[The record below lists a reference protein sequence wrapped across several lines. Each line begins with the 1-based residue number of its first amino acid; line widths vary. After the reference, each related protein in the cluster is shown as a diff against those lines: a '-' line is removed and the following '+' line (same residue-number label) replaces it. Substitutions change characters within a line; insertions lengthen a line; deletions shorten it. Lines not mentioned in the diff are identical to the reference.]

1 MQKLLRGLCI
11 FAGLLL
17 FAATAAAQS
26 NNFQDGFED
35 GNFAQNPTWS
45 GNIGQYTIIQKTI
58 DGQPNYLLRLHGDS
72 TNGGISYLSAP
83 STNIVGYWEFYINLD
98 FSPSGGNFADIFL
111 MSDIS
116 DLTGSV
122 NGYAVQAGEGGSGDV
137 FRIVR
142 FDDGNKAK
150 IVLSDTTDIHSGGEF
165 RVKVTRKS
173 GGIWSIKVGKGYS
186 GQLFQASGTATDNTY
201 NSANSFGVISTYT
214 SSRAHKFTYD
224 FKIKLPP
231 FNINKVSSSGNTI
244 DVTFNQPL
252 DQSTVQPD
260 DFSVDH
266 KIGMPTSL
274 DFPSPTSI
282 RLNYNKA
289 LPSHKYN
296 LSVKNIS
303 DQQGTKI
310 ADKTIS
316 FTVFASFAKGD
327 VIINEF
333 MYDPPVGQDEYV
345 ELKNTSTK
353 YLNLQN
359 WQIDDNTDSHT
370 AVISDD
376 PLVLQPDSF
385 LVLSKDTTALY
396 DIYGSRQYI
405 QTSVPALNNVGDDIK
420 IFTKNNDLV
429 DSLSYIAD
437 WGGRK
442 VSLERRSDAAPS
454 VKENFGDSPDSSGG
468 TPGLPNEVAPDTT
481 PPSLTNLIISGRQS
495 LMLAF
500 SERLDH
506 SRATDPSNYIF
517 NHGISVSSAQQIAA
531 DSVQLQL
538 AAPMTNG
545 IHYQLT
551 VKRQQDI
558 FGNTASAI
566 DTAFTYYKISHPAK
580 GDVFINEFMYDPL
593 KGATEYVELYNP
605 TSKSFNLQG
614 WTINN
619 RGGDRQSITN
629 RQVIIPPDSFVVL
642 APDRALLGNY
652 PDINLVDLG
661 SHWTTL
667 RNHGDAI
674 VVRDSTGRLLD
685 SLNYTPNWGGS
696 GQALERRSTQAP
708 AVKANFGEDPNGF
721 GSPGSANKVPQ
732 DTTPPKL
739 NQIQILNSSTIRLL
753 FSEPLSGST
762 ATDASNY
769 TIKPE
774 EQIHLIAAVQNTV
787 TLYLSGNLQSGQR
800 YMMTVQNLQDI
811 FGNAISAPVSQHET
825 YIKYSGAQRG
835 EVVINEIMR
844 SSEPQFVELYNPTKH
859 NFDLSGWTINDD
871 KTTTT
876 IESRT
881 HILSGGYLVITDS
894 KSMASKLD
902 HAIYLSGMP
911 HLNVHSNDVYIQNEN
926 GQIIDSLY
934 YTPSFGGTVAGKSTE
949 RIDPEAASND
959 PANFAASTAASGST
973 PGVKNSVYK
982 PDHTAPSLKFAGVL
996 SGSNIVV
1003 RFNEFIKLTKCTRFS
1018 MNNRDLN
1025 VMHFDPHNAN
1035 TITLKN
1041 PGSLPSDSKLMLK
1054 AANLTDVKGNK
1065 AQILTIPVARPAQ
1078 KGNVVINEIMYD
1090 PIKDSDDNLPDQSEY
1105 IELRNIAKYAVSLE
1119 GVSLHDAPDENGH
1132 VRTINFATTQAK
1144 YIRPG
1149 KTALVY
1155 SDTAQSFNKSR
1166 VAVFFHLSEKSKN
1179 ALLRTD
1185 RSTLSLK
1192 STSDAVY
1199 LAAKNGATID
1209 SVYYDKSWQ
1218 NLNLAST
1225 KGISLERINPEGP
1238 SNNPSNWGSSTAKF
1252 GGTPGQENS
1261 LYQTPG
1267 QNKHQKIGISLS
1279 PNPFSPDGDGHDD
1292 RLFINYKLDDSN
1304 YLITVNIYDRYG
1316 RKVRTLAN
1324 DKPTGLHGS
1333 LIWDG
1338 LKDNG
1343 SRNRI
1348 GIYIIIF
1355 KAHDSENGHKKVFK
1369 KTVVLARRLH

>member
-11 FAGLLL
+11 FTGLLL

-26 NNFQDGFED
+26 ANFQDGFED
-35 GNFAQNPTWS
+35 SDFSHNPSWKGDTS
-45 GNIGQYTIIQKTI
+45 QYAIIQKTI
-58 DGQPNYLLRLHGDS
+58 DGQPNYLLQLHGDS
-72 TNGGISYLSAP
+72 TNGGVSYLSAP
-83 STNIVGYWEFYINLD
+83 STNVVGYWEFYINLD
-98 FSPSGGNFADIFL
+98 FSPSGGNFANIFL
-111 MSDIS
+111 MSNIS

-122 NGYAVQAGEGGSGDV
+122 NGYAVQAGEGGSNDV

-142 FDDGNKAK
+142 FDNGSKAK
-150 IVLSDTTDIHSGGEF
+150 IVLSDTTDTHSGGKF

-186 GQLFQASGTATDNTY
+186 GQVFQALGTAIDNTY
-201 NSANSFGVISTYT
+201 NSASYFGVVSTYT

-231 FNINKVSSSGNTI
+231 FSISQVSASGNII

-252 DQSTVQPD
+252 DQNTVQPG

-266 KIGMPTSL
+266 GIGGPASL
-274 DFPSPTSI
+274 DFHSPKII

-296 LSVKNIS
+296 LTVKNIS
-303 DQQGTKI
+303 DQQGTQI
-310 ADKTIS
+310 ADTTIS
-316 FTVFASFAKGD
+316 FTVFGSYAKGD

-333 MYDPPVGQDEYV
+333 MYDPPSGQDEYV

-359 WQIDDNTDSHT
+359 WEIDDNTASHT

-376 PLVLQPDSF
+376 PLVLQPNSF

-396 DIYGSRQYI
+396 NTYGPRQYL
-405 QTSVPALNNVGDDIK
+405 QTSVPALNNIGDDIK

-429 DSLSYIAD
+429 DSLSYTAD

-454 VKENFGDSPDSSGG
+454 IKENFGDSPDSSGG
-468 TPGLPNEVAPDTT
+468 TPGLPNEVVSDTT
-481 PPSLTNLIISGRQS
+481 PPSLTNLIINGEQT
-495 LMLAF
+495 LTLAF
-500 SERLDH
+500 SEQLDH
-506 SRATDPSNYIF
+506 RRATDPRNYVL
-517 NHGISVSSAQQIAA
+517 NPGLSVSKVQQIAA
-531 DSVQLQL
+531 DTVQLQL
-538 AAPMTNG
+538 SGPMTNG
-545 IHYQLT
+545 STYQLT

-558 FGNTASAI
+558 FGNTASPI
-566 DTAFTYYKISHPAK
+566 DTSFTYYKISRPAK
-580 GDVFINEFMYDPL
+580 GNIFINEFMYDPPE
-593 KGATEYVELYNP
+593 GASEYVELYNP

-619 RGGDRQSITN
+619 RGGDRQSITD
-629 RQVIIPPDSFVVL
+629 QKVIIPPDSFVVL
-642 APDRALLGNY
+642 AADRMLLDDY
-652 PDINLVDLG
+652 PNINLVDLG
-661 SHWTTL
+661 SHWATL

-674 VVRDSTGRLLD
+674 VVRDSAGTLLD
-685 SLNYTPNWGGS
+685 SLSYSPNWTGS

-739 NQIQILNSSTIRLL
+739 TQMKILNSSTIRLV

-769 TIKPE
+769 TIKPA
-774 EQIHLIAAVQNTV
+774 EQIHLIAAVQDTV
-787 TLYLSGNLQSGQR
+787 TLYLSGNLQSGQH
-800 YMMTVQNLQDI
+800 YTVIVQNLEDI
-811 FGNAISAPVSQHET
+811 FGNAISDPVFQHAT

-835 EVVINEIMR
+835 DVVINEIMH

-871 KTTTT
+871 RTAAT
-876 IESRT
+876 IGAGT
-881 HILSGGYLVITDS
+881 NILSRGYLVITDC
-894 KSMASKLD
+894 KSFASKLD
-902 HAIYLSGMP
+902 HAIYLSGLP
-911 HLNVHSNDVYIQNEN
+911 HFNVHSNDVYIQDEN
-926 GQIIDSLY
+926 GRVIDSLY
-934 YTPSFGGTVAGKSTE
+934 YTPAFGGTANGKSTE

-973 PGVKNSVYK
+973 PGAKNSIYK
-982 PDHTAPSLKFAGVL
+982 LDHTPPTLKSARII
-996 SGSNIVV
+996 SGSNIEA
-1003 RFNEFIKLTKCTRFS
+1003 RFNEFIKLTKGTRFS
-1018 MNNRDLN
+1018 INNQNLT
-1025 VMHFDPHNAN
+1025 VLHFDPHNAN

-1041 PGSLPSDSKLMLK
+1041 PGSLPTNSKLMLK
-1054 AANLTDVKGNK
+1054 AGNITDVKGNK
-1065 AQILTIPVARPAQ
+1065 AQVLTIPVARPAQ

-1090 PIKDSDDNLPDQSEY
+1090 PVKDADDNLPDQSEY
-1105 IELRNIAKYAVSLE
+1105 IELRNTAKYAVSLE
-1119 GVSLHDAPDENGH
+1119 GISLHDAPDENGH
-1132 VRTINFATTQAK
+1132 VRTINFVTTQAK

-1149 KTALVY
+1149 KTALIY
-1155 SDTAQSFNKSR
+1155 SDTSRSFDKSR
-1166 VAVFFHLSEKSKN
+1166 VAVFFHLSGKSQN
-1179 ALLRTD
+1179 ALLQADRT
-1185 RSTLSLK
+1185 TLSLK

-1218 NLNLAST
+1218 NPNLAST
-1225 KGISLERINPEGP
+1225 KGISLERINPDGP
-1238 SNNPSNWGSSTAKF
+1238 GNNPSNWGSSTAKL
-1252 GGTPGQENS
+1252 GGTPGRENS
-1261 LYQTPG
+1261 LYQTPV

-1279 PNPFSPDGDGHDD
+1279 PNPFSPDGDGHGD

-1304 YLITVNIYDRYG
+1304 YLITVDIYDRYG

-1324 DKPTGLHGS
+1324 DKPAGLHGS

-1348 GIYIIIF
+1348 GIYIVIF
-1355 KAHDSENGHKKVFK
+1355 KAHDSANGHKKVFK